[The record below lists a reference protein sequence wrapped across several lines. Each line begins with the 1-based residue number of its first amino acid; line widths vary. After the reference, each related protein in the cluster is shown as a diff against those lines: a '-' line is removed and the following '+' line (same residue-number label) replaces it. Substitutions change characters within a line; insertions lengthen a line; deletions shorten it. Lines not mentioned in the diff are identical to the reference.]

1 MENPKVMIPATMETF
16 RFMDLRGGGK
26 EEWRERIE
34 GGGGQDKKI
43 NKWSVAVSLRCPK
56 MLGRKVKNM
65 DPCSSGCLQTSGWL
79 ASCS

>member
-26 EEWRERIE
+26 EEWREGIE

-43 NKWSVAVSLRCPK
+43 NKWSVAVPLRCPQNARLNSEK
-56 MLGRKVKNM
+56 YGPLLIWM
-65 DPCSSGCLQTSGWL
+65 SSNIWMVGSM
-79 ASCS
+79 